1 MPKTDRAPKTT
12 IMLVDDEPLLLK
24 MLTTLLESCDY
35 KVEAYSC
42 PMKAFEFI
50 SREHS
55 RIDLV
60 ITDIRMPEMDG
71 IRLLAGIRDL
81 SGTLPVLL
89 MTGYSDFEQVLEGI
103 RNHAFDILLKPIDLK
118 QLQWSITRAIGHLK
132 YQRME
137 LQYRAQLEERVIH
150 LSKLVHEQFA
160 ELQRLQGK
168 SCPPLS
174 LHGDDYVKSSDE

>member
-1 MPKTDRAPKTT
+1 MPQANRTPKTT

-24 MLTTLLESCDY
+24 MMATLLESCDY
-35 KVEAYSC
+35 GVEAYSC
-42 PMKAFEFI
+42 PIEAFEFI

-60 ITDIRMPEMDG
+60 ITDIRMPGMDG

-81 SGTLPVLL
+81 SSTLPVLL

-103 RNHAFDILLKPIDLK
+103 RNHAFDILLKPIDSH
-118 QLQWSITRAIGHLK
+118 QLQWSITRAVGHLK

-137 LQYRAQLEERVIH
+137 LHYRAQLEERVIH
-150 LSKLVHEQFA
+150 LNRLVHEQFA
-160 ELQRLQGK
+160 ELQRLQDNSG
-168 SCPPLS
+168 PPTFTE
-174 LHGDDYVKSSDE
+174 GG